1 MNLKSTTTPTPWEI
15 DEIEDELHIV
25 RVGGFPESVCA
36 LYSDPMDDETKA
48 NASAIVSAVNNT
60 YGAGINPE
68 AVPVLLKAFQRLLDD
83 CLVGDFNEHWD
94 SYTNAKEIMAKAKIK

>member
-1 MNLKSTTTPTPWEI
+1 MNPIPQPWAKYSS
-15 DEIEDELHIV
+15 DEL
-25 RVGGFPESVCA
+25 
-36 LYSDPMDDETKA
+36 
-48 NASAIVSAVNNT
+48 NAAISAT